1 MCISEPHEG
10 LLSAA
15 ARGHVR
21 RESEGRSGS
30 DCSDGDQQRQP
41 QRQQSSDSLPAL
53 ALPPAVCYATGVK
66 SSRVCLHQLPP
77 MSISYN
83 VLLFPQTQRVH
94 RMRVTHSPAVLAAA
108 GLSYPQCFAP
118 GLLMLYAHSTG
129 RWISYCRP
137 SDRHPDRIP
146 RTIQGRIAEPFCSDE
161 LQRRDSDDALLCV
174 CRRQCC
180 TCVRCSTPSCSPS
193 CGPSTA
199 SRPRPSRPIRTR
211 TRTSS
216 ARSPS

>member
-15 ARGHVR
+15 ARRHVR
-21 RESEGRSGS
+21 RESEGWSGS

-53 ALPPAVCYATGVK
+53 ALSSAVCYATGVK
-66 SSRVCLHQLPP
+66 SSLARMSVCLHQRLF
-77 MSISYN
+77 YF
-83 VLLFPQTQRVH
+83 VLLFSQTQRVH
-94 RMRVTHSPAVLAAA
+94 RMRVAHSPAVLAAA

-118 GLLMLYAHSTG
+118 GLLMLYAHSAG

-146 RTIQGRIAEPFCSDE
+146 RTIQGRIAGTV
-161 LQRRDSDDALLCV
+161 LLGGAPE
-174 CRRQCC
+174 
-180 TCVRCSTPSCSPS
+180 T
-193 CGPSTA
+193 
-199 SRPRPSRPIRTR
+199 
-211 TRTSS
+211 
-216 ARSPS
+216 